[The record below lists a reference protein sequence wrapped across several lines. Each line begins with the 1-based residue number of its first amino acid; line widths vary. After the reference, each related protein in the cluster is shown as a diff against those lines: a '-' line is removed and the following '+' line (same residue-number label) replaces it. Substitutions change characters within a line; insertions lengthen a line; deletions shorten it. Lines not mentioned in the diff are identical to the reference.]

1 MEEEAKDNAFVA
13 AEDEDIDARD
23 GEEVN
28 VNDCIDLSDD
38 GGLHCVIGSSEVETG
53 ISGADLEAPRGTP
66 PGYFE
71 STEETLEG
79 TCSSR
84 LLGRF
89 RDLFTP
95 ETSGNGGAVDFRAPL
110 FESLAGICSD

>member
-95 ETSGNGGAVDFRAPL
+95 MMEFHRAYQK
-110 FESLAGICSD
+110 